1 MPSKSKSQQRLFG
14 IVHSCQKNDKKK
26 ICSEPRSKK
35 IIKSISKKDAK
46 DFASTKHED
55 LPDRLEDFRPQGFK
69 KWFESQKGEKMEEN
83 KCMCDCPPCKNG
95 DCSSCTCKN
104 CKCENCTCN

>member
-14 IVHSCQKNDKKK
+14 IIHSCQKNEKKK
-26 ICSEPRSKK
+26 ICSEPSIKK
-35 IIKSISKKDAK
+35 IIQNISKKDAK

-55 LPDRLEDFRPQGFK
+55 LPERLESFK
-69 KWFESQKGEKMEEN
+69 NWLESQKGEKMEEN
-83 KCMCDCPPCKNG
+83 KCMCDCPPCKSG